1 MSQRRVLRTLFENHD
16 VLQFTLPGCCGSPM
30 MVMKAE
36 FCFEHLL
43 FHICVFTG
51 GLLFCA
57 LQLVFRVCGFASS
70 VFWVS
75 KNNHPIWYATVSL
88 NNLYFVFHVCV
99 YPCIVLVCILC
110 IFSICISCS
119 VFVRFVLCAFMYLY
133 FVFVCFVLCAFKYLY
148 FVFRVCVYAPSVLV
162 RQIRN

>member
-1 MSQRRVLRTLFENHD
+1 MYSFLKPQG
-16 VLQFTLPGCCGSPM
+16 FTIYASLWFADDGDEG
-30 MVMKAE
+30 VAE
-36 FCFEHLL
+36 FSFEHLL

-88 NNLYFVFHVCV
+88 SNLYFVFHVCV

-110 IFSICISCS
+110 IFSICISC
-119 VFVRFVLCAFMYLY
+119 FIFMRFVLCAI
-133 FVFVCFVLCAFKYLY
+133 KYLY
-148 FVFRVCVYAPSVLV
+148 FVFCVLC
-162 RQIRN
+162 I

>member
-1 MSQRRVLRTLFENHD
+1 MYSFLKPQG
-16 VLQFTLPGCCGSPM
+16 FTIYASLWFADDGDEG
-30 MVMKAE
+30 VAE

-88 NNLYFVFHVCV
+88 SNLYFVFHVCV
-99 YPCIVLVCILC
+99 YLALFWFVFCAFLVFIFRVCAFCSLC
-110 IFSICISCS
+110 IYVFVFCDSCLCVLYFVHLSICIC
-119 VFVRFVLCAFMYLY
+119 
-133 FVFVCFVLCAFKYLY
+133 
-148 FVFRVCVYAPSVLV
+148 
-162 RQIRN
+162 I